1 MSARDLATAS
11 LETAIDA
18 VLGLDPAA
26 REALAALHGK
36 VVGVEVRGL
45 GLAFFLAPDAA
56 GRLQVLAA
64 HEGEPDCWLRGTP
77 IDLARTGGGPAGARQ
92 LFSGQVRIE
101 GDSALAHRFGTILA
115 GLDVDWEEQLSRL
128 TGDLVAHEV
137 GSAARA
143 AAALGRSASLAVE
156 RNLREYVQ
164 EEARLVPTR
173 YEIEEFLAAVDRLR
187 DDVERLAARV
197 DRLAACSDGAGEG
210 A

>member
-1 MSARDLATAS
+1 MSARDFASAS

-36 VVGVEVRGL
+36 VVGIEVRGL
-45 GLAFFLAPDAA
+45 GITFFLAPDEA
-56 GRLQVLAA
+56 GRLQVLAEHA
-64 HEGEPDCWLRGTP
+64 GEPDCWLRGAP

-92 LFSGQVRIE
+92 LFSGHVQVE

-137 GSAARA
+137 GNAARA
-143 AAALGRSASLAVE
+143 AAALGRRTGQTVE

-173 YEIEEFLAAVDRLR
+173 YELEEFLAQVDRLR
-187 DDVERLAARV
+187 DDVERLAARL
-197 DRLAACSDGAGEG
+197 DRLAARADGAGEG